1 MTPEF
6 YKTFS
11 LIFHMPDREFAG
23 YLKNGFIDDIR
34 FLESDSI
41 AGFSDFLKD
50 NRGKDDE
57 RFYNTLAVEYT
68 RLFINATPKVPCPPY
83 ESMYR
88 ENVIMGDSTM
98 DVMDS
103 FSRAGLKVTENFRDL
118 PDHVAVELEFLYYL
132 RNYGYTEEHVSFM
145 KEHFSKWVPKF
156 CEEVEKNDRIGFYR
170 QAAKV
175 LREFITK
182 EEWLV
187 NNEVMK

>member
-1 MTPEF
+1 
-6 YKTFS
+6 
-11 LIFHMPDREFAG
+11 MPDREFAG

-103 FSRAGLKVTENFRDL
+103 FSRAGLKVAGNFRDL